1 MNLAR
6 PLAVTVGIFSA
17 GVMAAPASQAPFST
31 PTTAAA
37 PASTMSGVSSPGMI
51 STAESKR
58 RLALSL
64 SQQYKLLAPVLH
76 DKISQYQLNAPLNE
90 LKQSKRAAPFA
101 RSMMA
106 VDEALRIEK
115 GIQDYTDSIMELR
128 LADPSM
134 LARWQTGQ
142 SPLFAWEPE
151 GNDQHWDYIEAYD
164 IDGNIH
170 LLDVHQVPERPVL
183 VVDTNSRQELEAGIK
198 AMNDEI
204 KRLQGDL
211 DADAAPESMARQSYA
226 AAEQGFE
233 AQADVPSISTT
244 VLTKIRLQDD
254 QEPWISGK
262 AEVYAIVTGVNPTR
276 DEPVLDIIDMPYLD
290 YSETDYAPNQVMIH
304 WQRYRWSAA
313 DMLLMEKDDGTNYK
327 ELAQAL
333 LEVATAALKAIPDP
347 EVQTYAVIPQL
358 TGKVLEAIPDS
369 WATNDDDFIDVYYT
383 LRQGEAYTDYVAA
396 GNNATA
402 TLTPLTID
410 PTQ

>member
-1 MNLAR
+1 MTR
-6 PLAVTVGIFSA
+6 PLAIAAGILATGAVDASP
-17 GVMAAPASQAPFST
+17 APAS
-31 PTTAAA
+31 
-37 PASTMSGVSSPGMI
+37 PASIASTSSTVV

-58 RLALSL
+58 TLALSL
-64 SQQYKLLAPVLH
+64 SQQYQQLAPVLH
-76 DKISQYQLNAPLNE
+76 RTISQYQLNAPLNE

-101 RSMMA
+101 QSMMA
-106 VDEALRIEK
+106 MDEALRVEK
-115 GIQDYTDSIMELR
+115 GIDSYTDTIMELR
-128 LADPSM
+128 LADQSM
-134 LARWQTGQ
+134 LARWQAGQ

-151 GNDQHWDYIEAYD
+151 GNDQHWQYIEAYD

-170 LLDVHQVPERPVL
+170 LLDVYEVPDRPVL
-183 VVDTNSRQELEAGIK
+183 VVDTNSRKELEAGIK

-204 KRLQGDL
+204 KRLQGEHHP
-211 DADAAPESMARQSYA
+211 DAAPRSMTHQSFSA
-226 AAEQGFE
+226 AASDFNTQVE
-233 AQADVPSISTT
+233 VPSISTT
-244 VLTKIRLQDD
+244 VLSKIRLKDD

-262 AEVYAIVTGVNPTR
+262 AEVYAIVTGVNPSR

-290 YSETDYAPNQVMIH
+290 YSETDYFPNQVMIH

-327 ELAQAL
+327 DLARAL

-347 EVQTYAVIPQL
+347 EVQAYAVIPQL

-383 LRQGEAYTDYVAA
+383 LRQGQTYTDYTAA

-402 TLTPLTID
+402 TFTPLTID